1 MSLARFIHVLCL
13 AVAVSGAAS
22 YPPPASTAAKR
33 YVIDL
38 DAPADKRWVQ
48 PVADHRTYLRIIV
61 GVMRT
66 LFESEAKDVVATLL
80 PAIAVPAELAAEMQG
95 IATTAGIAY
104 EDVLMANYFYEITA
118 VGNVTFGGPIARSCT
133 SIVAQRTNGTVYFAR
148 PVAVPRNT

>member
-1 MSLARFIHVLCL
+1 M
-13 AVAVSGAAS
+13 
-22 YPPPASTAAKR
+22 
-33 YVIDL
+33 
-38 DAPADKRWVQ
+38 Q

-66 LFESEAKDVVATLL
+66 LFESEAKEVVATLL

-95 IATTAGIAY
+95 IATAAGIAY